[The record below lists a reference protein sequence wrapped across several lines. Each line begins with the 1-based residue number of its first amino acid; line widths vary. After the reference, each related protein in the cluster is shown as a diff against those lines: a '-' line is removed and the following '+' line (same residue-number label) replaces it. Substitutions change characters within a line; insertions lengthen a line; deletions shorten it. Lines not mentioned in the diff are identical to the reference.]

1 MTRAGVNYIER
12 KPQMSRVFQVMGCQR
27 VVAVAKVRQDGLAG
41 VENSRTTVKPM
52 MMAGG
57 GEHDKIRLVA
67 NLHVVAGAQR
77 FRKKVPR
84 LRETSP
90 KIHKIDTNLRHGPA
104 LDGARVLVRSAR
116 SYGTPAGLMARN

>member
-41 VENSRTTVKPM
+41 VENSRTTVKPA

-67 NLHVVAGAQR
+67 NLHVVAGSQGL
-77 FRKKVPR
+77 RKKVLR
-84 LRETSP
+84 LRAAGP
-90 KIHKIDTNLRHGPA
+90 KVAEINSNLCH
-104 LDGARVLVRSAR
+104 L
-116 SYGTPAGLMARN
+116 